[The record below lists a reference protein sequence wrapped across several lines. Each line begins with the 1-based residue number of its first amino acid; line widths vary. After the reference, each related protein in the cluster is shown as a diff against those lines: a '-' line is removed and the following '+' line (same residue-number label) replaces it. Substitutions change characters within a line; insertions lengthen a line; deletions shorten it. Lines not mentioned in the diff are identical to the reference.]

1 MKFETGDRV
10 EVFTSPGVWLP
21 AEVYAVGGDYYVV
34 GNGDPVYGPNG
45 EIRDSFRVHKS
56 DARRRPSKFETGMV
70 VAVLTHNGEVGYF
83 GDVASLPVPGSDA
96 SLFDR
101 GKIGVYNPETD
112 EVHFVAAADGE
123 GLREATDA
131 ETDVYWEKYGEPG
144 TPVGPEA

>member
-1 MKFETGDRV
+1 M
-10 EVFTSPGVWLP
+10 P
-21 AEVYAVGGDYYVV
+21 
-34 GNGDPVYGPNG
+34 
-45 EIRDSFRVHKS
+45 
-56 DARRRPSKFETGMV
+56 RPFETGMV

-101 GKIGVYNPETD
+101 GKVGVYNPETD
-112 EVHFVAAADGE
+112 EVHYVTAVDGE